1 MLYNLTQAN
10 ATEITSDCV
19 IIGIYENNQ
28 LTHSA
33 QQVDE
38 KTQGF
43 ITGLLNQGDISGK
56 LGQVLILHNL
66 PVIAAKRLLLI
77 GCGKLGTLTAKQYS
91 QLVNQAFTTLQTTGV
106 RDVSCYLTEIAV
118 EQRDEYWQTRQI
130 VEQANYT
137 QYRFNQF
144 KKQPAPTSKLQK
156 ITIYAK
162 RGLEK
167 ALSDADAISKGINL
181 TRDLGNLPPNICTP
195 AYLAEQALQLAK
207 TYSAIKA
214 EILDV
219 AAMEKL
225 GMGAL
230 LAVAQGSNNPAKFI
244 ILQYMGN
251 TSEQAPIVLVGK
263 GVTFDTGGI
272 CIKPRENMDE
282 MKFDMCGAASVFGT
296 LCSLAELKL
305 PLNVIGLIPAVENM
319 PDGLA
324 YRPGDIVK
332 SLSGQTIEIM
342 NTDAEGRLILCDALT
357 YAERFKPAAV
367 IDIATLTGAIIIA
380 LGFHTTGLFSNDDQ
394 LAAELLSAA
403 KHSNDSAWQLPHGA
417 QYQEALNSNFADMV
431 NSAGRDAGSITAACF
446 LARYTENYPWAH
458 LDIAGT
464 AWKTGK
470 EKGATGRPVALLV
483 QFLLNRVKQGQ

>member
-10 ATEITSDCV
+10 ATEITTDCL

-33 QQVDE
+33 QHIDE
-38 KTQGF
+38 KTQGY
-43 ITGLLNQGDISGK
+43 ITELLNQGDMSGK
-56 LGQVLILHNL
+56 LGQTLILHKL

-77 GCGKLGTLTAKQYS
+77 GCGKLGSLTAKQYS
-91 QLVNQAFTTLQTTGV
+91 QLINQAFTTLQNTGIQ
-106 RDVSCYLTEIAV
+106 DVSCYLTEIAV
-118 EQRDEYWQTRQI
+118 EQRDEYWKTKQI

-144 KKQPAPTSKLQK
+144 KKQPSPISKLQK

-162 RGLEK
+162 PALEK
-167 ALSDADAISKGINL
+167 ALSDADAISKGISL
-181 TRDLGNLPPNICTP
+181 TRELGNLPPNICTP

-207 TYSAIKA
+207 TYPAIKA

-230 LAVAQGSNNPAKFI
+230 LAVAQGSHNPAKFI
-244 ILQYMGN
+244 ILQYTGN

-296 LCSLAELKL
+296 LLALAELKL

-324 YRPGDIVK
+324 YRPGDIIK

-380 LGFHTTGLFSNDDQ
+380 LGFQTTGLFSNDDK
-394 LAAELLSAA
+394 LAAELLAA
-403 KHSNDSAWQLPHGA
+403 ASESNDSAWQLPQGI

-483 QFLLNRVKQGQ
+483 QFLLNRAKQGQ

>member
-10 ATEITSDCV
+10 AIETTTDCLIV
-19 IIGIYENNQ
+19 GIYENAP
-28 LTHSA
+28 LTLSA
-33 QQVDE
+33 KHIDE
-38 KTQGF
+38 KTHGF
-43 ITGLLNQGDISGK
+43 ITELFKHGDTSGK
-56 LGQVLILHNL
+56 LGQTLMLHKL
-66 PVIAAKRLLLI
+66 PSINAKRLLLI
-77 GCGKLGTLTAKQYS
+77 GCGKAGQLTAIQYS
-91 QLVNQAFTTLQTTGV
+91 QLINQAFTTIQTTGAQ
-106 RDVSCYLTEIAV
+106 DISCYLTEIEV
-118 EQRDEYWQTRQI
+118 EQRDESWKVKQI
-130 VEQANYT
+130 VKQASYT

-144 KKQPAPTSKLQK
+144 KKQPAPTSKLQR
-156 ITIYAK
+156 ISIYTKTAT
-162 RGLEK
+162 EK
-167 ALSDADAISKGINL
+167 ALSEGNAIGKGINL

-195 AYLAEQALQLAK
+195 NYLAEQALQLAK
-207 TYSAIKA
+207 TYPAIKA

-230 LAVAQGSNNPAKFI
+230 LAVAQGSHNPAKFI
-244 ILQYMGN
+244 ILHYAGN
-251 TSEQAPIVLVGK
+251 TAEQAPIVLIGK

-296 LCSLAELKL
+296 FLALAELKL

-324 YRPGDIVK
+324 YRPGDIIK

-380 LGFHTTGLFSNDDQ
+380 LGFHTTGLFSNNANLADQ
-394 LAAELLSAA
+394 LLAAANE
-403 KHSNDSAWQLPHGA
+403 SNDAAWQLPYHA

-431 NSAGRDAGSITAACF
+431 NSAGRDAGSISAACF
-446 LARYTENYPWAH
+446 LARFTENYPWVH

-483 QFLLNRVKQGQ
+483 QFLLNHTKQGK